1 MNKLF
6 CLYIKFRYSTID
18 TIQKWDHI
26 LSSIDYNKADV
37 YIWMFEG
44 DKKNIFV
51 EDKIISLMNKYNKA
65 IFVSNYNE
73 NKYLTEADST
83 FLNTFMKKS
92 LISDDQKCIGESHLK
107 AFLIPK
113 NVEYIFKLDGDDMF
127 YPTLKE
133 SHLYACIHKMKE
145 ANLNILT
152 RPFWAAH
159 NRGWSFGFTIAKKNI
174 LDILKINDLN
184 IHYHEGMNKLTNT
197 VFADVIKVTNVDNL
211 FGYILFTQ
219 NASVSNSFF
228 YITDCKWDNDI
239 ENDFIDNNNC
249 IKV

>member
-1 MNKLF
+1 MTKLF
-6 CLYIKFRYSTID
+6 ALYIKFRYSTID

-44 DKKNIFV
+44 EKKNIFL
-51 EDKIISLMNKYNKA
+51 EYKIITLMNKYNKA
-65 IFVSNYNE
+65 IFVTNYNE
-73 NKYLTEADST
+73 GNYLTEEDST
-83 FLNTFMKKS
+83 FLKTFMNKS
-92 LISDDQKCIGESHLK
+92 LISDNQKCIGESHLK

-133 SHLYACIHKMKE
+133 SHLYACIDKMKE
-145 ANLNILT
+145 ADLNILT
-152 RPFWAAH
+152 RPFWAWCNH
-159 NRGWSFGFTIAKKNI
+159 GWSFGFTIAKKNI

-184 IHYHEGMNKLTNT
+184 IHYNEGMNKLRDT
-197 VFADVIKVTNVDNL
+197 VFTDVSKVTNVDNL

-228 YITDCKWDNDI
+228 YITDCKW
-239 ENDFIDNNNC
+239 ENNKENEFIDHHNC